1 MGTTVASPLVLLA
14 RIGRHLSESYSYE
27 SNEGGAE
34 PEKAPRLAAKRGTRA
49 WDTERGMRTWD
60 AEKHTFERDISD
72 PRNT

>member
-34 PEKAPRLAAKRGTRA
+34 PRNGAQVSGQKRDASLGHR
-49 WDTERGMRTWD
+49 ERYANVGRRE
-60 AEKHTFERDISD
+60 AHV
-72 PRNT
+72 